1 VTGPGSICHPIILP
15 SITPDLQKK
24 LDNIRLLKAQKNFI
38 AFWAAHLSHVTN
50 QWPTKSDYQN
60 FAQSIVAAYPALA
73 DVGGGC
79 VIYIFNFSIIT
90 FAVLL
95 IFVIIFAIFLYFK
108 NISNFVF

>member
-1 VTGPGSICHPIILP
+1 LIHSAKLQVTGPGSIRHPIILP

-24 LDNIRLLKAQKNFI
+24 LDDIGLLKAQKNFI
-38 AFWAAHLSHVTN
+38 AFWAAHLSHITN

-79 VIYIFNFSIIT
+79 VIYI
-90 FAVLL
+90 
-95 IFVIIFAIFLYFK
+95 
-108 NISNFVF
+108 